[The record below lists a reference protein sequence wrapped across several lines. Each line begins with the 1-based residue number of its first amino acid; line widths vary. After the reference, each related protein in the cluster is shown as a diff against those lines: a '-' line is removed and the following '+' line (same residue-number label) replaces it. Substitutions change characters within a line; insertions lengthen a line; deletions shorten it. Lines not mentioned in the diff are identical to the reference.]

1 MGVEAGVVDAFSLTG
16 TSPQLP
22 TPAPGKAGSPGS
34 NEAAIDLARI
44 GVRTAGDSLQFAIT
58 QYDRRPTPNVPALLR
73 VEIDSDGD
81 GSFDHVV
88 YNDDFNSFKPVD
100 GRAYVF
106 AGPSTT
112 PARQGPVDADTDSAN
127 QVFSAPLAVLGLR
140 PGQTFTFRVLA
151 FDRYFTG
158 KLEDTVENMSY
169 TVGQPRYS
177 IADGATFV
185 VPAKSP
191 GVTATLQANA
201 NGGPSSETGVLL
213 LYRVNAGD
221 ESTAVTVTAP

>member
-16 TSPQLP
+16 TSPQRA
-22 TPAPGKAGSPGS
+22 TPGPGQPGSPGS

-58 QYDRRPTPNVPALLR
+58 QYDRRPTPNVPALVR

-81 GSFDHVV
+81 GTFDHVV

-106 AGPSTT
+106 AGPTAA
-112 PARQGPVDADTDSAN
+112 PVRQGPVDADTDSTN

-140 PGQTFTFRVLA
+140 PGQTFSFRVLA

-158 KLEDTVENMSY
+158 QLEDQVENMSF
-169 TVGQPRYS
+169 TVGQPKYS
-177 IADGATFV
+177 IADGSTFV

-191 GVTATLQANA
+191 GVTATLQTNV

-213 LYRVNAGD
+213 LYRVNSGD